1 MPIQPG
7 SKRRPPSMP
16 AQPPA
21 AAMQAKLQDE
31 PQPKPQAGS
40 EPESQAEL
48 PTNSPPNSQPNAQP
62 ESQSLAPQAAGE
74 AGAPPARSLGLVT
87 DPARNLLEVIGKA
100 LPSLRRGSRQL
111 AEFILAQ
118 PQFVVDA
125 NLADLAR
132 AAALSEPTVLR
143 FCSTVGCSGFRELKI
158 RLAQSLVLGT
168 PTTHAALSAHDT
180 PRAIAAKIFDFTTA
194 SLELTRQSLV
204 PEALDQAVDI
214 LAQASH
220 IEFFGF
226 GASGI
231 VALDAQQKFPLFGVS
246 CGATQDS
253 HQQLITASMLKA
265 GDVVVLISNT
275 GTTLSL
281 LEIARVARERGARVI
296 AITGSASPV
305 SRHADVALIA
315 ASLDNTELYTPTMSR
330 LSALAVIDILSVS
343 VALRRGE
350 GHALHVSAMKKH
362 LAAIRAG
369 AA

>member
-1 MPIQPG
+1 MPTQPG
-7 SKRRPPSMP
+7 GKPSKREQRPSEVAATPVQS
-16 AQPPA
+16 A
-21 AAMQAKLQDE
+21 AAETTA
-31 PQPKPQAGS
+31 
-40 EPESQAEL
+40 
-48 PTNSPPNSQPNAQP
+48 
-62 ESQSLAPQAAGE
+62 
-74 AGAPPARSLGLVT
+74 ARSLGLVT
-87 DPARNLLEVIGKA
+87 DSAHNLLEVIARA

-143 FCSTVGCSGFRELKI
+143 FCATVGCSGFRELKI
-158 RLAQSLVLGT
+158 RLAQSLVLGA
-168 PTTHAALSAHDT
+168 PTTHAGLSADDT
-180 PRAIAAKIFDFTTA
+180 PRAIATKIFKFTAA
-194 SLELTRQSLV
+194 SLELTRQSLD
-204 PEALDQAVDI
+204 PDALDRAVDI
-214 LAQASH
+214 LTQASH

-231 VALDAQQKFPLFGVS
+231 VALDAQQKFPLFGVP

-253 HQQLITASMLKA
+253 HQQLITAAMVQA

-281 LEIARVARERGARVI
+281 VEIARVARERGARVI
-296 AITGSASPV
+296 TITGSDGPI

-315 ASLDNTELYTPTMSR
+315 ASLDNTELYTPTISR
-330 LSALAVIDILSVS
+330 ISALAVIDILSVS

-350 GHALHVSAMKKH
+350 EHARHVSAMKKH
-362 LAAIRAG
+362 LATIRSGNA
-369 AA
+369 